1 MSIYICLCVYFVLRN
16 YSTYLF
22 FVLHIDMVRDDSFFF
37 LFFFL
42 FFLFFLFFTFW
53 LSIETFDDENDDV
66 MSSVAFPSSENA
78 PLLVASS
85 IGQNTTK
92 ASNTTLRDDGNRET
106 SSSFSSSSAM
116 IKRGGR
122 AIGIV
127 AFFILGAGCVVG
139 MSSRVSQKG
148 VVEEGFVA
156 KAKTTIVSSS
166 NNNNN
171 DDDDDAAFG
180 TMRSSK
186 PPPRKSSVR
195 EHQHQQQKLGMELDG
210 YDLDANAFGGD
221 IWHVPFEYY
230 KDTKWASA
238 KFWRPGSNELL
249 EGDTSSL
256 TDEARKHPDETK
268 YMPVFK
274 SKGVDSAPVVVTAH
288 ATNWKSNG
296 WVILDSAKKNGLEI
310 VISGNGTTFHGF
322 ADKMMGLKAAL
333 HSIPGNPI
341 IVNADATDVL
351 LQCGP
356 EEFEKRFEQAD
367 ADFIFGGETQ
377 LWPEIRK
384 YFGMEDEI
392 EFKKEMSLT
401 FGEIGKAAG
410 DDVELTGEHPNVW
423 ANAGSF
429 MGRKEE
435 LMKYI
440 EATENRMVRHNDW
453 KEEDGFGMICKPAAT
468 TDEEVNTVF
477 PGMRQFD
484 DQECLTAFQM
494 QKNIERSRRHK
505 LDADGSILFSAGG
518 APMSQLGR
526 DANGMVYNKQTGK
539 ASCLWHFNNPQA
551 KIRLKDFAN
560 AFPERFLTDAGR
572 RAMVNT
578 PDGHPG
584 NRNGEIGPSPSEA
597 AK

>member
-1 MSIYICLCVYFVLRN
+1 MTGSKRR
-16 YSTYLF
+16 LF
-22 FVLHIDMVRDDSFFF
+22 FFPLFFFDFFAFFF
-37 LFFFL
+37 LHFL
-42 FFLFFLFFTFW
+42 ALDRDF
-53 LSIETFDDENDDV
+53 DENDDV
-66 MSSVAFPSSENA
+66 KMSSVHRAFPSSENA

-85 IGQNTTK
+85 SIIGQNTTK
-92 ASNTTLRDDGNRET
+92 ASNTTTLRDDDDNGET
-106 SSSFSSSSAM
+106 SFSSSSAM

-122 AIGIV
+122 AIGIIV

-171 DDDDDAAFG
+171 DYDGDDAFG

-195 EHQHQQQKLGMELDG
+195 EHHHHQQQKLGMELDG

-584 NRNGEIGPSPSEA
+584 NRNGEIGPSPSE
-597 AK
+597 K

>member
-1 MSIYICLCVYFVLRN
+1 MYLYAVYTCCVITKFSVINCFVSFSR
-16 YSTYLF
+16 YLPKRETFCVSGF
-22 FVLHIDMVRDDSFFF
+22 FKAERDD
-37 LFFFL
+37 
-42 FFLFFLFFTFW
+42 
-53 LSIETFDDENDDV
+53 D

-78 PLLVASS
+78 PLLASS
-85 IGQNTTK
+85 SAP
-92 ASNTTLRDDGNRET
+92 ASLRDDGGRET
-106 SSSFSSSSAM
+106 SSSAPA
-116 IKRGGR
+116 IKRGS
-122 AIGIV
+122 AIVVV
-127 AFFILGAGCVVG
+127 AAAFILGAGCFVASSFH
-139 MSSRVSQKG
+139 SSRSP
-148 VVEEGFVA
+148 VEEGASPLFA
-156 KAKTTIVSSS
+156 AKTTS
-166 NNNNN
+166 N
-171 DDDDDAAFG
+171 DASV
-180 TMRSSK
+180 RSSSK
-186 PPPRKSSVR
+186 PNSEQP
-195 EHQHQQQKLGMELDG
+195 QKLGESFSTG
-210 YDLDANAFGGD
+210 YDLDANAFAGD
-221 IWHVPFEYY
+221 VVHVPFEFY
-230 KDTKWASA
+230 KATKWASA
-238 KFWRPGSNELL
+238 KFWRPGSNAELD
-249 EGDTSSL
+249 GDTSAL
-256 TDEARKHPDETK
+256 TEEARMHPDETK

-384 YFGMEDEI
+384 YFDMEDEI

-468 TDEEVNTVF
+468 TDEELNTVF

-494 QKNIERSRRHK
+494 QNNIERSRRHK

-526 DANGMVYNKQTGK
+526 DANGMVYNKRTGK

-560 AFPERFLTDAGR
+560 AFPDRFLTDVGR

-578 PDGHPG
+578 PDEHPG
-584 NRNGEIGPSPSEA
+584 NRNGEVGPSPSEG

>member
-1 MSIYICLCVYFVLRN
+1 
-16 YSTYLF
+16 
-22 FVLHIDMVRDDSFFF
+22 
-37 LFFFL
+37 
-42 FFLFFLFFTFW
+42 
-53 LSIETFDDENDDV
+53 
-66 MSSVAFPSSENA
+66 
-78 PLLVASS
+78 LLVASS
-85 IGQNTTK
+85 SIIGQNTTK
-92 ASNTTLRDDGNRET
+92 ASNTTTLRDDDDNGET
-106 SSSFSSSSAM
+106 SFSSSSAM

-122 AIGIV
+122 AIGIIV

-171 DDDDDAAFG
+171 DDDGDDAFG

-195 EHQHQQQKLGMELDG
+195 EHHHHQQQKLGMELDG

-584 NRNGEIGPSPSEA
+584 NRNGEIGPSPSE
-597 AK
+597 K

>member
-1 MSIYICLCVYFVLRN
+1 MWYVFFVLR
-16 YSTYLF
+16 T
-22 FVLHIDMVRDDSFFF
+22 VHIDRR
-37 LFFFL
+37 LFFFPL
-42 FFLFFLFFTFW
+42 FFWIFFAFFFFTFW
-53 LSIETFDDENDDV
+53 LSIETFDDV
-66 MSSVAFPSSENA
+66 KMSSIVGAFPSSENA

-85 IGQNTTK
+85 SMGQNTTK
-92 ASNTTLRDDGNRET
+92 ASNSTTLRDDGNGE
-106 SSSFSSSSAM
+106 SSSFSSSSSAM

-127 AFFILGAGCVVG
+127 VACFILGAGCVVG

-166 NNNNN
+166 SNNNNNNNNN
-171 DDDDDAAFG
+171 DDDDDAAAAFG
-180 TMRSSK
+180 RRRSSK
-186 PPPRKSSVR
+186 APPRKSSVR
-195 EHQHQQQKLGMELDG
+195 EHQHQHQQKLGMELDG

-341 IVNADATDVL
+341 VVNADATDVL

-468 TDEEVNTVF
+468 TDEEVNTEF

-578 PDGHPG
+578 PDEHPG
-584 NRNGEIGPSPSEA
+584 NRNGAIGPSPSEG

>member
-1 MSIYICLCVYFVLRN
+1 M
-16 YSTYLF
+16 
-22 FVLHIDMVRDDSFFF
+22 
-37 LFFFL
+37 
-42 FFLFFLFFTFW
+42 
-53 LSIETFDDENDDV
+53 

-85 IGQNTTK
+85 SSSSSVRRND
-92 ASNTTLRDDGNRET
+92 DDGFGRET
-106 SSSFSSSSAM
+106 ST
-116 IKRGGR
+116 IKRGGGR
-122 AIGIV
+122 FAIGVI
-127 AFFILGAGCVVG
+127 AFVILGAGCVVG
-139 MSSRVSQKG
+139 MSSSSFHSSHRSVSLEKG
-148 VVEEGFVA
+148 VEEGFARV
-156 KAKTTIVSSS
+156 V
-166 NNNNN
+166 
-171 DDDDDAAFG
+171 
-180 TMRSSK
+180 RSSK
-186 PPPRKSSVR
+186 PLLRRS
-195 EHQHQQQKLGMELDG
+195 EQQQQRQRQRQKLLLGNGMDG
-210 YDLDANAFGGD
+210 YDLDANAFAGD
-221 IWHVPFEYY
+221 VVHVPFEFY
-230 KDTKWASA
+230 KATKWASA
-238 KFWRPGSNELL
+238 KFWRPGSNAELD
-249 EGDTSSL
+249 GDTSSI

-296 WVILDSAKKNGLEI
+296 WVILDTAKKNGLEI

-384 YFGMEDEI
+384 YFDMEDEI

-526 DANGMVYNKQTGK
+526 DANGMVYNKQIGK

-560 AFPERFLTDAGR
+560 AFPDRFLTDVGR

-578 PDGHPG
+578 PDEHPG
-584 NRNGEIGPSPSEA
+584 NRNGEVGPSPSEG